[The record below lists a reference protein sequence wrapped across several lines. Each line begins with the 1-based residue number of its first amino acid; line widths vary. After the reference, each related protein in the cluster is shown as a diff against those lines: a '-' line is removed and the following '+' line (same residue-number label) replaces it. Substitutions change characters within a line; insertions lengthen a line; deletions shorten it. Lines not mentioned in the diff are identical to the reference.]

1 MSDSM
6 LLDAIIYLGAAVV
19 CVPIAK
25 ALKLGSVLGYLMAGC
40 IIGPFGL
47 GISEDP
53 EATLHFAE
61 LGVVLM
67 LFVIGLEL
75 DVRHLWTLRRAVFGG
90 GALQLFAAAI
100 PLGLGAILLGLPWQ
114 AALVTGCALGLSS
127 TAVSM
132 QIMAERNLLLSPIGR
147 TAFSILIFQD
157 IAAIPLLALV
167 PLLAARSA
175 GQAGLPWTH
184 LLSVLSAVL
193 AVVLIGRYLTRP
205 LLRIVVRTGQRE
217 VFSAFALLLV
227 LGIASLMA
235 GVGIS
240 MALGA
245 FLAGVLLAGSE
256 YRHALETDIEPFR
269 GLLMGLFFIAVGMSV
284 DFGLLLREPG
294 LVLLV
299 VIGFQVIKALTP
311 EMGAASGSR

>member
-1 MSDSM
+1 MSETSM
-6 LLDAIIYLGAAVV
+6 LSSAVVYLGAAVV

-132 QIMAERNLLLSPIGR
+132 QIMAERNLLL
-147 TAFSILIFQD
+147 
-157 IAAIPLLALV
+157 
-167 PLLAARSA
+167 
-175 GQAGLPWTH
+175 
-184 LLSVLSAVL
+184 
-193 AVVLIGRYLTRP
+193 
-205 LLRIVVRTGQRE
+205 
-217 VFSAFALLLV
+217 
-227 LGIASLMA
+227 
-235 GVGIS
+235 
-240 MALGA
+240 
-245 FLAGVLLAGSE
+245 
-256 YRHALETDIEPFR
+256 
-269 GLLMGLFFIAVGMSV
+269 
-284 DFGLLLREPG
+284 
-294 LVLLV
+294 
-299 VIGFQVIKALTP
+299 
-311 EMGAASGSR
+311 